1 MAKSPAPGGHT
12 LFSGIPPPFSS
23 SAASAAGAISQQS
36 HVYTQPGV
44 KRMVHLDYVLYLRL
58 VIADLIKLS
67 RPSSS
72 IAKKDKKEWEKYSLV
87 GPLQLQVWL
96 VNLLMYNLE
105 KFKLEV
111 ITDLCNDQY
120 HFRKF
125 VELLISHIDLKWQAI
140 IANSR

>member
-12 LFSGIPPPFSS
+12 PFSGIPPLFFS

-36 HVYTQPGV
+36 HVYTQLGV

-87 GPLQLQVWL
+87 GALQVWL

-111 ITDLCNDQY
+111 ITNLCNDQY

-125 VELLISHIDLKWQAI
+125 VELLISRRDLKWQAI